1 MPISTRARAACSSR
15 RCSAWQR
22 PSRSRCRCSGTGWSG
37 SSAAR
42 GRSRTSNAA
51 ARGRPR
57 AAASVAPNVA
67 PIMSMWQ
74 DWKSL
79 RRFHKLPARERSI
92 VFYSETHQDW
102 HHLQPLIDFLVERL
116 ARPVC
121 HVTSERVAALP
132 RTPDGDHTFRIRPGA
147 LCTWFFQTVKADV
160 MVLTMLDLHNFHLKR
175 SVHPVH
181 YAYVFHSMGST
192 HMVDHASSYDHY
204 DSLLCVG
211 PHHVAEIRRREEVY
225 HLPAKHL
232 FAHGYPRLE
241 RLVALAGDRAPAAR
255 QPAAQTTMDSRA
267 SAGGA
272 PAPRPPAAR
281 TTVLLAPTWGEQ
293 SALHVCGEPL
303 IAALLGAGIGVIL
316 RPHYQTK
323 RLAPQVVERL
333 VARFGSDPGFRYV
346 ERMEESA
353 SLFESDLLV
362 CDWSAMAIEY
372 ALGLG
377 KPVLF
382 VDVPPRVRNPR
393 YAELGLEPMELRIRR
408 ELGAVLPLDRGSEAP
423 RYVTELLRSGE
434 DFRKRNAARREE
446 WVFNFGRSGEVGAR
460 EIARIADAQ
469 AGVGSRGRQ
478 A

>member
-1 MPISTRARAACSSR
+1 
-15 RCSAWQR
+15 
-22 PSRSRCRCSGTGWSG
+22 
-37 SSAAR
+37 
-42 GRSRTSNAA
+42 
-51 ARGRPR
+51 
-57 AAASVAPNVA
+57 
-67 PIMSMWQ
+67 MSIGQ
-74 DWKSL
+74 DWKSV
-79 RRFHKLPARERSI
+79 RRFQTLPPADRSI

-102 HHLQPLIDFLVERL
+102 HHLQPLIDFLAGPLSRT
-116 ARPVC
+116 VC
-121 HVTSERVAALP
+121 HVTSEPTVPLP
-132 RTPDGDHTFRIRPGA
+132 PTPDADHTFRIGA
-147 LCTWFFQTVKADV
+147 GVLCTWFFQTLKADV
-160 MVLTMLDLHNFHLKR
+160 MALTMLDLQNFHLKR

-181 YAYVFHSMGST
+181 YAYVLHSMGST

-211 PHHVAEIRRREEVY
+211 PRHVAEIRRREELAG
-225 HLPAKHL
+225 LPPKHL

-241 RLVALAGDRAPAAR
+241 RLVASCASAGGAPAPR
-255 QPAAQTTMDSRA
+255 QPAARTTSDSRA

-272 PAPRPPAAR
+272 PAPRQPAAR
-281 TTVLLAPTWGEQ
+281 TTALLAPTWGEQ
-293 SALHVCGEPL
+293 STLHVCGEPL

-316 RPHYQTK
+316 RPHYQTT

-393 YAELGLEPMELRIRR
+393 YAELGLEPMEMRIRR
-408 ELGAVLPLDRGSEAP
+408 ELGTVLPLDRVWEAP
-423 RYVTELLRSGE
+423 RYVAELLLRGA
-434 DFRKRNAARREE
+434 DFRKRIAERREE
-446 WVFNFGRSGEVGAR
+446 WGFNFGRSAEVGAR
-460 EIARIADAQ
+460 EIARIADSR
-469 AGVGSRGRQ
+469 AGIGARGRQ